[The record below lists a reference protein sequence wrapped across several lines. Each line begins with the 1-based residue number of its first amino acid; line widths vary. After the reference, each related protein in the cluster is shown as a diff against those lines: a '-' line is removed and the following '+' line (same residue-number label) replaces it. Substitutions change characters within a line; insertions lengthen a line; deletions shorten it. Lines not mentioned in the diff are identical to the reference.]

1 MPLNGQQPARRLAI
15 SRIMPLSHC
24 RPRRKAAGTAWHPLS
39 VTLYLLILFSVLT
52 HSAYI
57 GSRVA
62 VSLYAIHLHAS
73 PFTVGVLMSLYGLL
87 PTLIAVSAGRLTD
100 RVGPRGPLLVGSV
113 LVAAGAALPFIIPGL
128 NPLYASTTL
137 IGLGFTLFQIT
148 VQNTAG
154 FIGKAEDRPTNFSI
168 LALGYSISAFAG
180 PMLSGFAIDS
190 AGYGVTFLLLALL
203 PLPTIAVLAANRLAL
218 PRPPSHSKRDKRHR
232 IADLLRH
239 RDLRSV
245 FIVSAL
251 QVTAWELFT
260 FMMPIYGS
268 GIGLSA
274 SMIGVTMGAFAA
286 ATFVV
291 RMFLPYLNRRL
302 TAWRLLKAALLISAA
317 TYLVF
322 PLVTHVALLMA
333 LAFALGLGLGAAQPM
348 AMALLH
354 DAAPEGRSGEAVG
367 LRAAIVTTSHTAMPL
382 LFGALGTA
390 AGITS
395 AFWAVAAA
403 LAFGSRVAT
412 KRRPS

>member
-1 MPLNGQQPARRLAI
+1 MPSLPPGSYLVGKD
-15 SRIMPLSHC
+15 S
-24 RPRRKAAGTAWHPLS
+24 RRKAVGTAWHPLS

-73 PFTVGVLMSLYGLL
+73 PFTIGVLMSLYGLL
-87 PTLIAVSAGRLTD
+87 PALIAVSAGRLIG
-100 RVGPRGPLLVGSV
+100 RVGPRVPLLVGSA
-113 LVAAGAALPFIIPGL
+113 LVAAGTALPFIIPGL

-154 FIGKAEDRPTNFSI
+154 FIGKPEDRPTNFSI

-218 PRPPSHSKRDKRHR
+218 PRPPARSKRGKQHGL
-232 IADLLRH
+232 ADLLRH

-286 ATFVV
+286 ATFVI
-291 RMFLPYLNRRL
+291 RMFLPYLNRRV
-302 TAWRLLKAALLISAA
+302 TAWRLLNVALLISAA
-317 TYLVF
+317 TYIVF
-322 PLVTHVALLMA
+322 PLVTHVALLVA

-367 LRAAIVTTSHTAMPL
+367 LRAAIVTTSHTVMPL
-382 LFGALGTA
+382 LFGALGAA

-403 LAFGSRVAT
+403 LAFGSRVT
-412 KRRPS
+412 TRRRPS